1 MTHVATNTSHS
12 TMPDSRVMETLNK
25 NRNGDKP
32 KSKTVKAMGLAA
44 CQGQCI
50 TYNVS
55 SKVFC
60 R

>member
-1 MTHVATNTSHS
+1 
-12 TMPDSRVMETLNK
+12 MPDSRVMETLNK
-25 NRNGDKP
+25 NRIGDKP